1 MCTRSILCAA
11 FIDINICSCDSFFCK
26 SHNYA
31 ACHQN
36 LHLFCFLSNILI
48 VFFFLA
54 ESKKIIKTPNSCL
67 TLKYQVLHQFN
78 YFFYTHQ
85 FWFSGSEC
93 VFVSACFPYQCTSW
107 TGVAILTG
115 PDPGMDASTA
125 LCAALGPRGPRRP
138 KNGLRTWYALIA
150 EPVVKTVVG
159 GVQFAECGWKLQN
172 VTGKFQL
179 VSIVLNGEV
188 RSTVG

>member
-78 YFFYTHQ
+78 FFFLHPPVLI
-85 FWFSGSEC
+85 FWVRVCICEC
-93 VFVSACFPYQCTSW
+93 VFSLPVH
-107 TGVAILTG
+107 IL
-115 PDPGMDASTA
+115 DRCCHSH
-125 LCAALGPRGPRRP
+125 
-138 KNGLRTWYALIA
+138 RTWPWNGRLHRTLCCTWSTRPMASKKLAEDMIRPHCRTCCEDSGGRCSVCWMWLKIA
-150 EPVVKTVVG
+150 KRHR
-159 GVQFAECGWKLQN
+159 KIS
-172 VTGKFQL
+172 
-179 VSIVLNGEV
+179 VSFD
-188 RSTVG
+188 RT